1 MQPNFTD
8 INALNHT
15 LCDSRSC
22 PTLPINSRT
31 SYPVVKLLAEE
42 SKKESI
48 EMEPSKTYDWISIIY
63 NTFFSTGHETNKQ
76 KET

>member
-8 INALNHT
+8 MNELNHT
-15 LCDSRSC
+15 WCDSRSC
-22 PTLPINSRT
+22 PTLPINRCI
-31 SYPVVKLLAEE
+31 SYPLVKLLAQELE
-42 SKKESI
+42 KEP
-48 EMEPSKTYDWISIIY
+48 EKHNKPYNWITIIY

>member
-8 INALNHT
+8 MNELNHT
-15 LCDSRSC
+15 WCDSRSC
-22 PTLPINSRT
+22 PTLPINRCI
-31 SYPVVKLLAEE
+31 SYPLVKLLEQE
-42 SKKESI
+42 LEKEPKK
-48 EMEPSKTYDWISIIY
+48 PNKPYDWISIIY